1 MAQNHLKFGSY
12 TAPEVDEDGYQI
24 SMATTSTENS
34 GRTMRGNMK
43 NSPLFTVEAY
53 ELKWTDLP
61 AKTGGEIL
69 KQVLGKAEF
78 DFFHY
83 NVYKGVWEKA
93 PFYAANFNA
102 PCISLVVG
110 EEKLDELSFQVTSVN
125 PL

>member
-1 MAQNHLKFGSY
+1 MAQNHLKLGSY

-69 KQVLGKAEF
+69 KQYLAKRSLISSIITFTRECGK
-78 DFFHY
+78 HHRSMLQ
-83 NVYKGVWEKA
+83 
-93 PFYAANFNA
+93 
-102 PCISLVVG
+102 ISTHLV
-110 EEKLDELSFQVTSVN
+110 SV
-125 PL
+125 